1 MINDLNYYISVK
13 KQDVSQEIVPKSLK
27 SSIRKS
33 CSENSVLN
41 LKCHFP
47 KKGCMRENYLFFE
60 RWLLNLY
67 DIKK

>member
-33 CSENSVLN
+33 FSENPVLN
-41 LKCHFP
+41 RKYHFP
-47 KKGCMRENYLFFE
+47 KKGCMESEKLGEF
-60 RWLLNLY
+60 
-67 DIKK
+67 